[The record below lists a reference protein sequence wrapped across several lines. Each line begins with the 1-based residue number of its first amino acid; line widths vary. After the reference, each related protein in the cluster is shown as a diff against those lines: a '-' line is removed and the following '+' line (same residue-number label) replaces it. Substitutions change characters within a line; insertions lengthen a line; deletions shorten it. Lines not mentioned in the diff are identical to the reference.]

1 VQDFLLEL
9 ICLNDV
15 ALLNMY
21 MKALKPPLQRFY
33 AFVRQKKKDKE
44 SKEKEKDPKSTKK
57 EDTFTEED
65 EKLKKVFIGILEQ
78 SQQFLQKIVSWLIDS
93 ELGCLDKTV

>member
-1 VQDFLLEL
+1 
-9 ICLNDV
+9 
-15 ALLNMY
+15 

-44 SKEKEKDPKSTKK
+44 SKEKEKDSKNTKK

-93 ELGCLDKTV
+93 ELGCLDKTVKEMPGV